1 MDENKRLF
9 ENVYNETK
17 DHVYKF
23 IAAGCYKLS
32 DIDDIFQNTYISIY
46 NAICKGTP
54 IEEPEAFAIC
64 VAKRELS
71 RYYSVMRK
79 LGSFIRSALPHS
91 EIPDAEDADTYC
103 IEDSVADRHL
113 AAEVN
118 KLLSKK
124 DITTQK
130 IFFLYYYR
138 DMTLGEIAQLLG
150 IGESAVKRRLYS
162 TLEQL
167 RRIYGKGKEGSL

>member
-9 ENVYNETK
+9 ETVYNETK

-23 IAAGCYKLS
+23 IAAGCYRLS
-32 DIDDIFQNTYISIY
+32 DIDDIFQNTYINIY
-46 NAICKGTP
+46 NAICKGKP
-54 IEEPEAFAIC
+54 IENNEAFAIC
-64 VAKRELS
+64 IAKRELG
-71 RYYSVMRK
+71 RYYGVMRR
-79 LGSFIRSALPHS
+79 LGSLIRSALPQS
-91 EIPDAEDADTYC
+91 GTACADNADTYT
-103 IEDSVADRHL
+103 IEDSIADRDL
-113 AAEVN
+113 AADVN

-138 DMTLGEIAQLLG
+138 ELTLSEIADLLG
-150 IGESAVKRRLYS
+150 IGESTVKRRLYS

-167 RRIYGKGKEGSL
+167 RRLYGKGGSL

>member
-9 ENVYNETK
+9 ETVYNETK

-23 IAAGCYKLS
+23 ISAGCYRLH
-32 DIDDIFQNTYISIY
+32 DIDDIFQNTYMSIY
-46 NAICKGTP
+46 TAICKGTP
-54 IEEPEAFAIC
+54 INNHEAFAIC

-91 EIPDAEDADTYC
+91 GAPDIEDAETYF
-103 IEDSVADRHL
+103 IEDSVADKHL
-113 AAEVN
+113 AAEVIS
-118 KLLSKK
+118 LLSKK

-130 IFFLYYYR
+130 IFFMYYYR
-138 DMTLGEIAQLLG
+138 DMKLKEIADLLG
-150 IGESAVKRRLYS
+150 IGEGAVKRRLYS
-162 TLEQL
+162 TLKQL
-167 RRIYGKGKEGSL
+167 RRLYGKEGTQ